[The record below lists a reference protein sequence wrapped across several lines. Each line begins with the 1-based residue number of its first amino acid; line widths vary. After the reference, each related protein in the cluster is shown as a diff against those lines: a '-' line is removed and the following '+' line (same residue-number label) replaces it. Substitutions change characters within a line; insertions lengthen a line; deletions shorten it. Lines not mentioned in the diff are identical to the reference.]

1 MIPIP
6 GIGIMYYD
14 MGKRIR
20 HGGHYKMKGGML
32 SSMTHMPIKACDE
45 MLVRFHAANPKIREV
60 FHLEIEQEVRKNR
73 KLRTPYGRARTFFA
87 QMNDE
92 LIKEAIAY
100 IPQSAVSD
108 HTKFSIPL
116 ILAERPKIR
125 FLAEMHDG
133 LLMEVKIGEEL
144 SALAVVKRIME
155 RPLDYSTCSL
165 SRDVKL
171 VVPAEVSVGENWMHL
186 KEIKL

>member
-1 MIPIP
+1 
-6 GIGIMYYD
+6 
-14 MGKRIR
+14 
-20 HGGHYKMKGGML
+20 
-32 SSMTHMPIKACDE
+32 
-45 MLVRFHAANPKIREV
+45 
-60 FHLEIEQEVRKNR
+60 
-73 KLRTPYGRARTFFA
+73 
-87 QMNDE
+87 
-92 LIKEAIAY
+92 
-100 IPQSAVSD
+100 
-108 HTKFSIPL
+108 
-116 ILAERPKIR
+116 
-125 FLAEMHDG
+125 MHDG